1 MSLHHFPHQAINGAW
16 HCVYRIQGCGSLHS
30 IGEAFCKAGA
40 QRMADQANRE
50 QRAKQD
56 ACREC
61 ANGMHEHSSL
71 HAAASMKRWVTV

>member
-50 QRAKQD
+50 QRVKQTLNREENRHRVPAGFYTDKD
-56 ACREC
+56 A
-61 ANGMHEHSSL
+61 A
-71 HAAASMKRWVTV
+71 